1 MPNKI
6 ELYNQQAQ
14 KSGKKIKQKAEK
26 ISPNYAV
33 GATTNRLNRRNVLGR
48 DLEDVTEDVV
58 LDVFPA
64 VGRTPLN
71 FRARGF
77 VLHFLRA
84 SDWDEIRLKF
94 RWNEKMSSLYLYLYL
109 STRLYIYIYGKRW
122 GKVEESVWVHRVER
136 GTVRLCVEFELSTLN
151 FEYTQKEK

>member
-1 MPNKI
+1 MPNKT

-26 ISPNYAV
+26 ISPDYAV

-71 FRARGF
+71 FRGPGF

-84 SDWDEIRLKF
+84 SD
-94 RWNEKMSSLYLYLYL
+94 
-109 STRLYIYIYGKRW
+109 
-122 GKVEESVWVHRVER
+122 
-136 GTVRLCVEFELSTLN
+136 
-151 FEYTQKEK
+151 